1 MDLVEAKALIPSR
14 HPWELARAA
23 FFNRLIRGVVGRGGP
38 VRVLDIGCGD
48 GWFSRQLLR
57 RLPES
62 SELVGWDIALTDDL
76 LEAFSADLPQ
86 GMTLTHAEPGGTFD
100 LILCMD
106 VLEHVPDDLA
116 LLTDLKERFLRPGGH
131 LVASVPAWMTLF
143 GAHDLALRHY
153 RRYTPRRGHQLM
165 RAAGLEVLSKGGLF
179 HGLAAVRGLQVARSG
194 RAEPLEDPRGVPG
207 RRRGGRARGLG
218 RARPDHGPDLR
229 DPASGWAALA
239 GGLRGAGRGPGPQL
253 VGTLPKAMRFPARGP
268 SRSHR
273 EDNDPDEDGPESHRD
288 IVGWIGLIAEG
299 RPEGPRGRPPRGGA
313 GR

>member
-1 MDLVEAKALIPSR
+1 MDLVEAKGLIQSR

-23 FFNRLIRGVVGRGGP
+23 FFNRLIRGVVRRGGP

-62 SELVGWDIALTDDL
+62 SALVGWDLALTDDL
-76 LEAFSADLPQ
+76 LEAFSADLPE

-153 RRYTPRRGHQLM
+153 RRYPPRRGHQLL

-194 RAEPLEDPRGVPG
+194 RAEPLEDPGTYTAADEAV
-207 RRRGGRARGLG
+207 GLG
-218 RARPDHGPDLR
+218 AWHA
-229 DPASGWAALA
+229 PA
-239 GGLRGAGRGPGPQL
+239 PI
-253 VGTLPKAMRFPARGP
+253 T
-268 SRSHR
+268 
-273 EDNDPDEDGPESHRD
+273 
-288 IVGWIGLIAEG
+288 GLISAILQAEG
-299 RPEGPRGRPPRGGA
+299 LLSRAASAARVEIPGLSWWALCRKP
-313 GR
+313 